1 MQHSFGRQAA
11 TPKKV
16 FFKIQVIYFNALDDF
31 VTNHYDPSSLFME
44 NPSCLSIQQFVLAIW
59 PLVQIPLIMFGA
71 K

>member
-44 NPSCLSIQQFVLAIW
+44 NSSYLIIQQFKTEEDRIKLKYLYPAI
-59 PLVQIPLIMFGA
+59 
-71 K
+71 